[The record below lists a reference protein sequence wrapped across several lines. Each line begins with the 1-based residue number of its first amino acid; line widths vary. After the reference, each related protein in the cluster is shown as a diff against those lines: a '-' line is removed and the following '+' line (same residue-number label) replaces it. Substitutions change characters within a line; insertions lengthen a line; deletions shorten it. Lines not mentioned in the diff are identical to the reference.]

1 MAFKG
6 NKQNLMGQKISD
18 AADKIIEERLLAE
31 KHKADGTSPATK
43 PTTPEPP
50 KKNLG
55 GRPPGTGKHQIAA
68 ALAEKGVLLS
78 PVSAGVAHAEVWTQ
92 FVCASIIAK
101 QVRSAHDLAL
111 AVAIADSALDIFK
124 ERFDSKKIKHEL

>member
-6 NKQNLMGQKISD
+6 KKQNLIGQKISD

-31 KHKADGTSPATK
+31 KQKAEGGE
-43 PTTPEPP
+43 PTAITPEPP

-101 QVRSAHDLAL
+101 QVRSSHDLTL